1 MNRAAQV
8 QPLRQLETVS
18 IVEALEDDLE
28 RRVLDGDFQ
37 PGEHLREVELAD
49 EYSVGRHTLRA
60 AFDGLVRRR
69 LLERA
74 RNRGVFVRALTV
86 RDLSEIYELR
96 TALEVQ
102 AFRTLAVRRVVPDAA
117 RDAVDRLRT
126 LDSSSPWRLVVES
139 DLAFHRAIV
148 LGAGNARLAR
158 AHEDLQSE
166 ILLCLAQLVHG
177 YASVQQLAAEHTE
190 LLRTIEG
197 GRPGAAEA
205 AVRDHLER
213 ATAWLMER
221 AATPHEVD
229 AAESGTTPAR

>member
-1 MNRAAQV
+1 MMRAPQV
-8 QPLRQLETVS
+8 QPVRHLATVS

-28 RRVLDGDFQ
+28 RRVLDGEFR

-102 AFRTLAVRRVVPDAA
+102 AFRALAVRRVVPDAA

-126 LDSSSPWRLVVES
+126 LDSGSPWRLVVES

-177 YASVQQLAAEHTE
+177 YAGVQQLTAEHTE
-190 LLRTIEG
+190 LLGTIER
-197 GRPGAAEA
+197 GRPAAA
-205 AVRDHLER
+205 AAAIRDHLER
-213 ATAWLMER
+213 ATAWLMAR
-221 AATPHEVD
+221 VPGPDDSD
-229 AAESGTTPAR
+229 AAEAGATAAP

>member
-1 MNRAAQV
+1 M
-8 QPLRQLETVS
+8 RQLETIS

-28 RRVLDGDFQ
+28 RRVLDGEFE
-37 PGEHLREVELAD
+37 PGEHLREIELAD
-49 EYSVGRHTLRA
+49 EYAVGRHTLRA

-96 TALEVQ
+96 TALEVH
-102 AFRTLAVRRVVPDAA
+102 AFRTLAVQRSVPDAA
-117 RDAVDRLRT
+117 REAVDRLRT
-126 LDSSSPWRLVVES
+126 LDSGSPWRLVVES

-148 LGAGNARLAR
+148 VGAGNARLAR

-177 YASVQQLAAEHTE
+177 YATVEQLTEEHTE
-190 LLRTIEG
+190 LVRTLEA
-197 GRPGAAEA
+197 GRPAAAEA
-205 AVRDHLER
+205 AIRDHLER
-213 ATAWLMER
+213 ATAWLVER
-221 AATPHEVD
+221 VAMPGA
-229 AAESGTTPAR
+229 

>member
-1 MNRAAQV
+1 MR
-8 QPLRQLETVS
+8 RLETVS

-28 RRVLDGDFQ
+28 RRLLGGQ
-37 PGEHLREVELAD
+37 LAPGEHLREVELA
-49 EYSVGRHTLRA
+49 EQYSVGRHTLRA
-60 AFDGLVRRR
+60 AFDGLVRRG

-102 AFRTLAVRRVVPDAA
+102 AFRTLAVRRTVPDAA
-117 RDAVDRLRT
+117 REAVARLRT
-126 LDSSSPWRLVVES
+126 LGSRSRWRRVVES

-148 LGAGNARLAR
+148 VGTGNDRLAR

-177 YASVQQLAAEHTE
+177 YASVQQLTAEHDQ
-190 LLRTIEG
+190 LLETIEA
-197 GRPGAAEA
+197 GRPAAAEA

-221 AATPHEVD
+221 AATRDETD
-229 AAESGTTPAR
+229 AAEAGATAAR

>member
-1 MNRAAQV
+1 MPRASAS
-8 QPLRQLETVS
+8 QPVRQLAAVS
-18 IVEALEDDLE
+18 IVEALEDDLG
-28 RRVLDGDFQ
+28 RRVLDGEFQ
-37 PGEHLREVELAD
+37 PGEHLREVELA
-49 EYSVGRHTLRA
+49 EQYSVGRHTLRA

-102 AFRTLAVRRVVPDAA
+102 AFRALAVRRSVPDAA
-117 RDAVDRLRT
+117 REAVDTLRR
-126 LDSSSPWRLVVES
+126 LDSRSPWRRVVES

-148 LGAGNARLAR
+148 VGAGNVRLAR

-177 YASVQQLAAEHTE
+177 YATVEQLTEEHNE
-190 LLRTIEG
+190 LVRTIEA
-197 GRPGAAEA
+197 GRPAAAEA
-205 AVRDHLER
+205 AIRDHLER

-221 AATPHEVD
+221 VAT
-229 AAESGTTPAR
+229 AGA